1 MSEFLQQIETAVGF
15 KCWRVQVSHSTVSSR
30 QSRSSFQEQRSGYGV
45 TIDCTP
51 FKAALE
57 REAAWEGRPEHLFPP
72 IYLGSLS
79 QERQPFRWTA
89 ARREAQ
95 TPSPSTLLRPC
106 LRDEL
111 DVQPHPGRHQ
121 IFQRWMDQD
130 EFQTTQ

>member
-30 QSRSSFQEQRSGYGV
+30 QSRSSFQERRSGYGV

-72 IYLGSLS
+72 IYLGS
-79 QERQPFRWTA
+79 FA
-89 ARREAQ
+89 ARTSAF
-95 TPSPSTLLRPC
+95 S
-106 LRDEL
+106 
-111 DVQPHPGRHQ
+111 
-121 IFQRWMDQD
+121 MDGGAERSSD
-130 EFQTTQ
+130 AFSINLAATVPER